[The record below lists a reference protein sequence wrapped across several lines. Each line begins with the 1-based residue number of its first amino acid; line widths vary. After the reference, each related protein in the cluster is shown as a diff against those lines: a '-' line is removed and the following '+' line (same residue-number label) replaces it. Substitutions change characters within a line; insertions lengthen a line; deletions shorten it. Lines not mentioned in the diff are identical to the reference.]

1 MQSDQLF
8 TGIMKS
14 FFYSIWYAYYVFQ
27 NVLVC
32 VWDGP
37 NPSIIIS
44 RSCNTHTHTQNEIT
58 LLLLNKEKHRNLWV
72 RIWIDPNSNLA
83 PRHRGIKQMN
93 QSGDS
98 AMNIVKTPFTDTR
111 LI

>member
-14 FFYSIWYAYYVFQ
+14 FFFYSIWYAYYVFQ

-37 NPSIIIS
+37 NPSIIIA
-44 RSCNTHTHTQNEIT
+44 RSCNTHTHKMKLHYCYWI
-58 LLLLNKEKHRNLWV
+58 NKN
-72 RIWIDPNSNLA
+72 I
-83 PRHRGIKQMN
+83 GI
-93 QSGDS
+93 SG
-98 AMNIVKTPFTDTR
+98 
-111 LI
+111 